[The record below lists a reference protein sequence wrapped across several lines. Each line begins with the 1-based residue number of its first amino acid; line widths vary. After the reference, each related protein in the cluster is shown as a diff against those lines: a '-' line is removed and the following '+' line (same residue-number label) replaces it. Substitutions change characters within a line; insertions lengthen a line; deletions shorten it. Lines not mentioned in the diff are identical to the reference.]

1 MAALLPVLLQLL
13 RDEPGSATKQVA
25 VQCVTAVLARS
36 PLPFKQAI
44 AALAPEERSLLETEL
59 RAAMA
64 ARAQASA
71 SASSANAPK
80 KLSLKRFTLA

>member
-1 MAALLPVLLQLL
+1 M
-13 RDEPGSATKQVA
+13 RDEPGSVTKQVA

-44 AALAPEERSLLETEL
+44 VTLAPQERSLLETEL

-71 SASSANAPK
+71 GSSSANAPK
-80 KLSLKRFTLA
+80 KLSLKRFTSA